1 MSNDKI
7 IEYIQNDL
15 AEVKKDVKSLL
26 QFKWQIVGG
35 SIAVSVIL
43 TIAFQL
49 FALILSRGGN

>member
-15 AEVKKDVKSLL
+15 AEVKKDVKLLL

-43 TIAFQL
+43 TSAFQL
-49 FALILSRGGN
+49 FALILSRGGH